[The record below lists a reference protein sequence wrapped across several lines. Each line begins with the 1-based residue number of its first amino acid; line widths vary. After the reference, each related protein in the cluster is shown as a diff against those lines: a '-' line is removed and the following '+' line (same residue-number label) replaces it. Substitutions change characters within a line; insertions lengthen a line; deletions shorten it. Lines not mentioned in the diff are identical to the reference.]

1 MQCPGCGAEVIA
13 EAVFC
18 HVCGERLDSGSDGVE
33 SADQDWAAEP
43 DDMQIAAEGDSPPDR
58 QAEEPPGRN
67 HFRPARRDEN
77 DVEEELWEGGYS
89 SKAMIGAWAVSGLI
103 TIALL
108 AIWSIWVRTTWA
120 WIAMGVAIVLLWAFQ
135 AARLL
140 YRQWNIRYR
149 LTSQRFVHQ
158 TGILRRVTDRIEL
171 IDVDDITFE
180 QGLLERF
187 VGVGTI
193 RVSSSDRTHPE
204 FVMPGIENV
213 GDVAG
218 LIDDARRTERRR
230 RGLHIE
236 SI

>member
-1 MQCPGCGAEVIA
+1 MQCPACGAEVLA
-13 EAVFC
+13 EAVYC
-18 HVCGERLDSGSDGVE
+18 HVCGERVDAESQNFAPAEQEGSGAAMGPAPDAAKRE
-33 SADQDWAAEP
+33 STHDREPAARDP
-43 DDMQIAAEGDSPPDR
+43 
-58 QAEEPPGRN
+58 
-67 HFRPARRDEN
+67 FRPRRDDD

-89 SKAMIGAWAVSGLI
+89 SKAMIGAWAVSALVS
-103 TIALL
+103 IALL
-108 AIWSIWVRTTWA
+108 AIGAVWVRDVTI
-120 WIAMGVAIVLLWAFQ
+120 WIGLAVAILLLWTVQ

-149 LTSQRFVHQ
+149 LTTQRFIHQ

-204 FVMPGIENV
+204 FAMPGIENV
-213 GDVAG
+213 GEVAG

-236 SI
+236 SV